1 MTPTAVSSLYGVFRT
16 GGLRMALPLEELRE
30 VIVRPAEFS
39 PLPTAGVGLL
49 GAVNLRH
56 TVIPVL
62 DPCLLAGRPSA
73 AETGEVII
81 IVSSDGR
88 LFGLLADA
96 IEGSTHVAADALLAV
111 RIGGGVPALFSHTF
125 ERADDRAV
133 VALLDAATIIDTPA
147 IPAVADPAQQPGTPT
162 PVTASVAAQ
171 SQEPHRTLL
180 MFECGGTGLSI
191 DVTHVH
197 SVMPDLELHSSPLDG
212 PICRGVAHL
221 DGHAVPVID
230 PIKLLGLGLQATTDT
245 HRGVVVSLPRGLI
258 TLTATD
264 VTDITTVP
272 ADDILP
278 IPKLPSPDHALLA
291 GLLTTD
297 DRQYLVLDG
306 QALRENPELAAFG
319 ALNLRL
325 DSQASPADPPPG
337 DTDAA
342 GRDKHRVIPSV
353 RKFLTYS
360 IGVEAATPLEQIDE
374 ILPYPSHH
382 LSLDEAPLIGM
393 FTHRRTTIPLI
404 NLPVL
409 LGRPHTPDPATDRV
423 LLVTV
428 APGATAGLV
437 VPDLHAIEQSVW
449 EESAKTT
456 NDLLQRPLIGM
467 GTPENNRLVPH
478 FDLIAIAAEHLGRH
492 LAGRESAAPHTPSNV
507 GPASPHP
514 RS

>member
-1 MTPTAVSSLYGVFRT
+1 MTTTAVSTLYGVFRT

-39 PLPTAGVGLL
+39 PLPTAGAGLL

-62 DPCLLAGRPSA
+62 DPCLLAGQPSA

-88 LFGLLADA
+88 LFGLLADT
-96 IEGSTHVAADALLAV
+96 IEGSTHVAADGLLAV
-111 RIGGGVPALFSHTF
+111 HMGGGAPALFSHTF

-133 VALLDAATIIDTPA
+133 VALLDAATIVDTPA
-147 IPAVADPAQQPGTPT
+147 IPVVADPAQQPGTPAPAT
-162 PVTASVAAQ
+162 VAAAARA
-171 SQEPHRTLL
+171 QEPRRTLL
-180 MFECGGTGLSI
+180 MFECGSTGLCI

-197 SVMPDLELHSSPLDG
+197 SVVPNLELHSSPLDG

-221 DGHAVPVID
+221 DGHAVPAID
-230 PIKLLGLGLQATTDT
+230 PITLLGLGQQPRTDSY
-245 HRGVVVSLPRGLI
+245 RGVVVSLPQGLI

-278 IPKLPSPDHALLA
+278 IPALPSPDHALLA

-306 QALRENPELAAFG
+306 QALRENAELAAFG
-319 ALNLRL
+319 TLNLRL
-325 DSQASPADPPPG
+325 DPQAAQADPAPG
-337 DTDAA
+337 DADAA
-342 GRDKHRVIPSV
+342 GQDEHRVIPSV

-409 LGRPHTPDPATDRV
+409 LGRPHTPDPGSDRV

-428 APGATAGLV
+428 AAGTTAGLV
-437 VPDLHAIEQSVW
+437 VPELHAIEQSVW
-449 EESAKTT
+449 EESAKAT
-456 NDLLQRPLIGM
+456 NDLLQRPLVSL
-467 GTPENNRLVPH
+467 GTPEDNRLVPS
-478 FDLIAIAAEHLGRH
+478 FDLIAIAAEHLNGQRV
-492 LAGRESAAPHTPSNV
+492 RAAERGS
-507 GPASPHP
+507 PAL
-514 RS
+514 R

>member
-1 MTPTAVSSLYGVFRT
+1 MTTAAGATLYGVFRT

-81 IVSSDGR
+81 IVSSDGQ
-88 LFGLLADA
+88 LLGLLADA
-96 IEGSTHVAADALLAV
+96 IEGSTHVEADALLAV
-111 RIGGGVPALFSHTF
+111 RVGGGVPALFSHTF
-125 ERADDRAV
+125 ERADDGAV
-133 VALLDAATIIDTPA
+133 VALLDAAAIVDMPA
-147 IPAVADPAQQPGTPT
+147 IPAVADPAQQPGRSATA
-162 PVTASVAAQ
+162 TASVAAQ
-171 SQEPHRTLL
+171 ARETHRTLL

-197 SVMPDLELHSSPLDG
+197 SVVPDLELHSSPLDG

-221 DGHAVPVID
+221 DGAAVPAID
-230 PIKLLGLGLQATTDT
+230 PITLLALGMQPRADTD
-245 HRGVVVSLPRGLI
+245 RGVVVSLPTGLI
-258 TLTATD
+258 TLIATD

-272 ADDILP
+272 AEDILP
-278 IPKLPSPDHALLA
+278 IPALSSPNHGLLA

-306 QALRENPELAAFG
+306 QALRENAELAAFG
-319 ALNLRL
+319 NMNLRL
-325 DSQASPADPPPG
+325 DATTAQADPPPG
-337 DTDAA
+337 GDPQAIGKDE
-342 GRDKHRVIPSV
+342 HRVIPSV

-360 IGVEAATPLEQIDE
+360 IGVDAATPLEQIDE

-382 LSLDEAPLIGM
+382 LSLDDAPLIGM

-404 NLPVL
+404 DLPAL
-409 LGRPHTPDPATDRV
+409 LGRDHTPDPATARV

-428 APGATAGLV
+428 AAGITAGLV
-437 VPDLHAIEQSVW
+437 VPDLHAIEQAVW
-449 EESAKTT
+449 EEPPKTPD
-456 NDLLQRPLIGM
+456 DLLQRPLVSL
-467 GTPENNRLVPH
+467 GTPEDNRLVPH
-478 FDLIAIAAEHLGRH
+478 FDLIAIAAEHLGRQLVQAEEH
-492 LAGRESAAPHTPSNV
+492 DSAYADARKLAVR
-507 GPASPHP
+507 
-514 RS
+514 